1 MIAPPANCW
10 TALITSANTR
20 TPNILNFNPP
30 WIVSPGAP
38 TIVWLPLPRMMF
50 AAVWKASPVTESVTR
65 PPPNSCKLVPVRKPG
80 ATSVP
85 PGSMIPPAKPLSRV
99 GSVVTPAAVNTSM
112 FTFPTTGA
120 GNMGSMPSL
129 MPSVM
134 LAPSS
139 EKRNLPPE
147 GAAIFANL
155 PDSSRAAGTPYPA
168 KRLRTKAHM
177 PFGHVRRF
185 SDCHIREGR
194 LFAGPGD
201 AVTA

>member
-99 GSVVTPAAVNTSM
+99 GSVVTPAFRRKVPPFLRTYPIHHEPLGHPTQRRGYAQRRTCRLGM
-112 FTFPTTGA
+112 CADFLIATFERAGFSPAPATPLRLEEQTGA
-120 GNMGSMPSL
+120 VQRGQVGRRDPNHGH
-129 MPSVM
+129 
-134 LAPSS
+134 
-139 EKRNLPPE
+139 R
-147 GAAIFANL
+147 
-155 PDSSRAAGTPYPA
+155 RAVG
-168 KRLRTKAHM
+168 
-177 PFGHVRRF
+177 
-185 SDCHIREGR
+185 
-194 LFAGPGD
+194 
-201 AVTA
+201 